1 MKMFNLYYKQIF
13 YLKNKIINKFFKI
26 EKKKKEKWIKM
37 IISNYN
43 KKIILLKIYKMIKIA
58 KILKKTI

>member
-58 KILKKTI
+58 TILKKTI

>member
-1 MKMFNLYYKQIF
+1 MFNLYYKQIF